1 MCTYFSSNFYF
12 YVHLVSLIYG
22 LFLLLLSLSVQNTML
37 GLQVDDVA
45 NLFIRMYADLFEWS
59 QVFSINVAYFV
70 FAFVRLKFK
79 LGLMAKKLVN
89 LSVSV
94 QDLVLQSCQRRKMQ
108 TKHALFLQIPVIV
121 AACRRTRFFCFE
133 IIMYFL

>member
-1 MCTYFSSNFYF
+1 
-12 YVHLVSLIYG
+12 
-22 LFLLLLSLSVQNTML
+22 
-37 GLQVDDVA
+37 
-45 NLFIRMYADLFEWS
+45 MYADLFEWS

-121 AACRRTRFFCFE
+121 AACQRTRFFCFE

>member
-1 MCTYFSSNFYF
+1 MCT
-12 YVHLVSLIYG
+12 LVSLIYG

-121 AACRRTRFFCFE
+121 AACQRTRFFCFE

>member
-1 MCTYFSSNFYF
+1 
-12 YVHLVSLIYG
+12 
-22 LFLLLLSLSVQNTML
+22 
-37 GLQVDDVA
+37 
-45 NLFIRMYADLFEWS
+45 MYADLFEWS

-94 QDLVLQSCQRRKMQ
+94 QDLVLQSCQRRKCKPN
-108 TKHALFLQIPVIV
+108 TPCSCKSP
-121 AACRRTRFFCFE
+121 
-133 IIMYFL
+133 